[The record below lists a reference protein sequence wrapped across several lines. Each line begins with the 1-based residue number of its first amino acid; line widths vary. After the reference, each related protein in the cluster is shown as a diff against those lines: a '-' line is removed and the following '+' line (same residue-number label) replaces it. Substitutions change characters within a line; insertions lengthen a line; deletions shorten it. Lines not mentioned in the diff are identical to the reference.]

1 MKTRRGLV
9 SFGAPKQASLITV
22 KSVAQMVTLK
32 NDDQGFA
39 SSNRTGT
46 IYFYQ
51 SKVESCVIL
60 LFVCLF
66 DLILYVPPTIF
77 QL

>member
-1 MKTRRGLV
+1 
-9 SFGAPKQASLITV
+9 
-22 KSVAQMVTLK
+22 MVTLK

-39 SSNRTGT
+39 SSNHTGT
-46 IYFYQ
+46 IFFYQ
-51 SKVESCVIL
+51 SKVASCVI

-77 QL
+77 QCIKGQVFLGEAVLS

>member
-1 MKTRRGLV
+1 
-9 SFGAPKQASLITV
+9 
-22 KSVAQMVTLK
+22 MVTLK

-39 SSNRTGT
+39 SSNHTGT
-46 IYFYQ
+46 IFFINQ
-51 SKVESCVIL
+51 KLNLASFC

-66 DLILYVPPTIF
+66 DFILYAPPTIF

>member
-1 MKTRRGLV
+1 
-9 SFGAPKQASLITV
+9 
-22 KSVAQMVTLK
+22 MVTLK

-39 SSNRTGT
+39 SSNSTGA
-46 IYFYQ
+46 IFYQ
-51 SKVESCVIL
+51 SKVESCVI

>member
-1 MKTRRGLV
+1 
-9 SFGAPKQASLITV
+9 
-22 KSVAQMVTLK
+22 MVTLK

-39 SSNRTGT
+39 SSNHTGT
-46 IYFYQ
+46 IFFYQ
-51 SKVESCVIL
+51 SKVESCVI

-77 QL
+77 QVFLGEAVLS